1 MMTTNIMILLS
12 AAVVA
17 LTQGIRVRLAFL
29 PPPTSRKRLRLDDF
43 GVVAGDHKARL
54 RPATGRGRALRCM
67 SLSHTRNE
75 FFTLYI
81 INNLN

>member
-43 GVVAGDHKARL
+43 GVVAGDRKARL
-54 RPATGRGRALRCM
+54 CPACGARACLPVCVFFR
-67 SLSHTRNE
+67 TRNE
-75 FFTLYI
+75 FYSLYY
-81 INNLN
+81 